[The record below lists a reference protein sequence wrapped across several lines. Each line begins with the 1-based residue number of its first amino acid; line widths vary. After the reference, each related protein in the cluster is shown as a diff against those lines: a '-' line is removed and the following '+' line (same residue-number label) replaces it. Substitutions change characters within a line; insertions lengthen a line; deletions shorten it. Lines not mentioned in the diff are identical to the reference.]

1 MCSTAE
7 KRNFRN
13 VIIQCVSKKRSVTF
27 HGKTQLTNYIYLEF
41 NVEKVLGACHSHL
54 QCAL

>member
-1 MCSTAE
+1 MCSMAE

-27 HGKTQLTNYIYLEF
+27 HGKSQLTNYIYLEF